1 MTALH
6 RLADNELLM
15 LVDNTDPLAQTD
27 MERELARRFAETAGD
42 ERLDPLDDR
51 GIETAKELIEALAK
65 ADKYDDLPANPDKLA
80 DALTEHDIDTPDELR
95 KQLALAAVCAEFDI
109 DQPDALRKQTKY
121 SAPLPHLSRKAQSL
135 FTVILRKYRGQL
147 VLP

>member
-109 DQPDALRKQTKY
+109 DQPDALRKQLERIATFDQVMQDLVD
-121 SAPLPHLSRKAQSL
+121 PLNTLQSL
-135 FTVILRKYRGQL
+135 ATN
-147 VLP
+147 